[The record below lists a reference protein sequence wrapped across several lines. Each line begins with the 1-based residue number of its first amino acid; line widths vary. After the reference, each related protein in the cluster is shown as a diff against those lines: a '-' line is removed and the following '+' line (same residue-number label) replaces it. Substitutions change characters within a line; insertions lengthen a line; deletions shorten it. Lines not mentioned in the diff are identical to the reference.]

1 MGQPQPAERQSE
13 RGRRKR
19 EEKKKGCISTKAL
32 AISPH
37 SALWPP
43 STPPPAAVLTGR
55 ETPVVTSGQAG
66 GLISCLLNI
75 PLFRWYLVP
84 PASWRDGRPLRCK
97 CLRTPQP
104 KRKVPWRKRHSLN
117 TFRSSVLRLPLLP
130 SRGPGQPSGR
140 EENVQQGR
148 PSVNVIRGKT
158 QEPRSKQKPLCIRC
172 RRATSGCPSLHPG
185 VLLEERAHSGRW
197 PLLLEPSS
205 SNTAQGGKTGR
216 RGQGL
221 LGGLRAYGEASTHPA
236 VAWLCGLWAGGT
248 ALGLHQIIWR
258 LGY

>member
-1 MGQPQPAERQSE
+1 MVSRPPCVMEGRPPFTLQMSQNSSAQKEGPVEKTPLSKHLQEQCAQAPPPPQP
-13 RGRRKR
+13 
-19 EEKKKGCISTKAL
+19 
-32 AISPH
+32 
-37 SALWPP
+37 
-43 STPPPAAVLTGR
+43 
-55 ETPVVTSGQAG
+55 
-66 GLISCLLNI
+66 
-75 PLFRWYLVP
+75 
-84 PASWRDGRPLRCK
+84 
-97 CLRTPQP
+97 
-104 KRKVPWRKRHSLN
+104 
-117 TFRSSVLRLPLLP
+117 
-130 SRGPGQPSGR
+130 GPGQPSGR

-197 PLLLEPSS
+197 PPLLEPSS
-205 SNTAQGGKTGR
+205 SNTAKGGKTGR